1 MSPVKVLIVDDE
13 VPFVQTLMKRL
24 TRRGLQLE
32 AAYNGP
38 EALEKLSKDKDIDV
52 VILDVKMPEMDGI
65 EVLREIK
72 KLHPLTQVIMLTGH
86 STVESAIEGMQ
97 LGAYDYL
104 LKPCDI
110 ERVLATVAAAAAKK
124 AGHEEKMLEAQIKDI
139 VRKQGY

>member
-1 MSPVKVLIVDDE
+1 
-13 VPFVQTLMKRL
+13 
-24 TRRGLQLE
+24 
-32 AAYNGP
+32 
-38 EALEKLSKDKDIDV
+38 
-52 VILDVKMPEMDGI
+52 
-65 EVLREIK
+65 VLREIK